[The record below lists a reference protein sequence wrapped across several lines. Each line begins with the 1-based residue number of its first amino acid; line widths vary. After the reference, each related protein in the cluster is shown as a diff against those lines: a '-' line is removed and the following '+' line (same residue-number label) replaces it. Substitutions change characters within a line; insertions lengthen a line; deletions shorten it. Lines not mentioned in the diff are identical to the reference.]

1 MNRLNI
7 DFKNNNSNKKNLII
21 KLNKNKIINGNK
33 YLIKRLIEYGTDIN
47 RANDESDINNE
58 TPLSYISI
66 TIIEELMNS
75 LNEHKAD
82 IYELLLYVYKNGMED

>member
-1 MNRLNI
+1 MN
-7 DFKNNNSNKKNLII
+7 S
-21 KLNKNKIINGNK
+21 G
-33 YLIKRLIEYGTDIN
+33 G
-47 RANDESDINNE
+47 DINNE